1 MRQACRR
8 GALPHAR
15 EHYSPTLP
23 AELRGGL
30 CYLQGA
36 KVDILFV
43 FWSRI
48 VDIVVRA
55 EDLPFLL
62 VEAIAERQL
71 KAGFWLYPAVTVTLI
86 VVEIDGDRSLKL
98 HYVWGHIDPSP
109 KPGFK
114 IITYSGPSDCPGIVR
129 DSIEAS
135 VRAGK
140 SAARREE

>member
-1 MRQACRR
+1 M
-8 GALPHAR
+8 
-15 EHYSPTLP
+15 
-23 AELRGGL
+23 
-30 CYLQGA
+30 
-36 KVDILFV
+36 
-43 FWSRI
+43 
-48 VDIVVRA
+48 RA

-71 KAGFWLYPAVTVTLI
+71 KAGFWLYPAVTVPLI

-98 HYVWGHIDPSP
+98 HYVRGHIDPSP